1 MKHKNNKEGQSE
13 ATSVT
18 VSYLLN
24 FGVKCGDQRSL
35 EFFFYTSDK
44 DKAIKLSDILQ
55 KEYGYEIYKLH
66 KTLDKWAVIGLTTPQ
81 PILTE
86 MVQEWA
92 EEMCKLGDRYECE
105 FDGWGTL
112 A

>member
-1 MKHKNNKEGQSE
+1 MNKKNDKEGQS
-13 ATSVT
+13 AMTSIT
-18 VSYLLN
+18 VGHLLN
-24 FGVKCGDQRSL
+24 FGVKPGDQREL
-35 EFFFYTSDK
+35 EFFFYTTE
-44 DKAIKLSDILQ
+44 KANADSLAAALQ
-55 KEYGYEIYKLH
+55 NDYGYEIYEIH
-66 KTLDKWAVIGLTTPQ
+66 KTDDQWAVIGLTTPQ

-92 EEMCKLGDRYECE
+92 EMMCELGDRFACR